1 MSIFIKAPAS
11 TSEFVELVNSFPKRE
26 INYAFHDIDGTHSLI
41 RDWVPVMTLVTGAV
55 AAYGM
60 FPGTPEAAAKAIAL
74 HSPDEFPEAREFAIE
89 SAGLSALTQM
99 EWALRMSRRL
109 NGESSELNEKIIQA
123 IWQGEER
130 FEAFG
135 ESAESLAELKNQSSA
150 LFKVYE
156 ILLLEMC
163 RNKNLAAAKADPA
176 AWQVSGSMDFLQML
190 YDNNVKN
197 YFVTGAVV
205 EYDKN
210 NAPTGSMAEEVAA
223 LGYKIGKNELIEK
236 FCGSTW
242 HTKLPK
248 VEIMRQLCQTEN
260 IRPEEL
266 LIVGDGRSEIA
277 AAVEIGA
284 IALSR
289 LDKTAK
295 KQQEIHR
302 KLGTNLIVSDYK
314 NIQSIFEVK

>member
-1 MSIFIKAPAS
+1 MSLFVQSPDSS
-11 TSEFVELVNSFPKRE
+11 TEFVEVVNSFPARK
-26 INYAFHDIDGTHSLI
+26 IKYAFHDIDGTHSLI

-55 AAYGM
+55 ATYGM
-60 FPGTPEAAAKAIAL
+60 FPGTPEEAAKAIAV
-74 HSPDEFPEAREFAIE
+74 HSPDEFPEARAFAIE

-99 EWALRMSRRL
+99 EWALRMSRRST
-109 NGESSELNEKIIQA
+109 NTSCELNEKIIQA

-135 ESAESLAELKNQSSA
+135 ESADFLAELKNQSSA

-163 RNKNLAAAKADPA
+163 RNQNLAAARQNPA
-176 AWQVSGSMDFLQML
+176 AWQVPGSMDFLQML
-190 YDNNVKN
+190 YDNGVKN

-242 HTKLPK
+242 HAKLPK
-248 VEIMRQLCQTEN
+248 VEIMRQLCRTEK

-289 LDKTAK
+289 LDKSAI

-302 KLGTNLIVSDYK
+302 KIGTNLIVSNYK